1 MTDGA
6 GSATSR
12 PRLSV
17 EPEGSV
23 VASTK
28 TVDPIELS
36 SRLID
41 TGVADERIVRVD
53 NALSEIDDNVAVIE
67 AFSNMV
73 AFGTDDGLV
82 CFDASG
88 PLSGAAVVE
97 SLRGW
102 SADRINTLLYTH
114 GHIDH
119 VGGSG
124 ALAADAAAR
133 GQPAP
138 QVVGHDNVIPRF
150 ERYNATNGYNLI
162 INRRQFGGLPPNH
175 PAQGASLR
183 HRGVGITSDEP
194 RFLPADALWPTR
206 TYSSS
211 DSLSVGGL
219 DFELHHDKG
228 ETDDHTWAWVPSH
241 RAICAGDLVVW
252 VFPNAG
258 NPQKVQRYPLEWARA
273 LRSMDALEPELL
285 IPAHGPPVR
294 GRERIATVLLT
305 LAEALETLVS
315 QTIDL
320 MNEGASLDEI
330 LQSVRLPAEWLE
342 RPWMRPIYD
351 EPEFVIRNIWRLYG
365 GWWDLDP
372 AYLKPSPKA
381 ALADELVRLGGGAEV
396 FAQRAQELVE
406 AGDLKLACHLIEL
419 AVGADPSSASLHGVR
434 AEIYEARRA
443 AEQSLMS
450 TSIFSAAA
458 AESREIAESD

>member
-1 MTDGA
+1 MA
-6 GSATSR
+6 
-12 PRLSV
+12 P
-17 EPEGSV
+17 P
-23 VASTK
+23 K

-41 TGVADERIVRVD
+41 TGVADEQIVRVN

-73 AFGTDDGLV
+73 TFGTDDGLV

-88 PLSGAAVVE
+88 PFSGTAVVD

-102 SADRINTLLYTH
+102 STDRINTLLYTH
-114 GHIDH
+114 GHVDH

-124 ALAADAAAR
+124 ALAADAAER
-133 GQPAP
+133 RQPLP
-138 QVVGHDNVIPRF
+138 EVVGHDNVVPRF

-162 INRRQFGGLPPNH
+162 INRRQFGLGL
-175 PAQGASLR
+175 R
-183 HRGVGITSDEP
+183 RRGVGIAFDDDN
-194 RFLPADALWPTR
+194 FLPSDALWPTR
-206 TYSSS
+206 TYATA

-219 DFELHHDKG
+219 EFELHHDKG

-241 RAICAGDLVVW
+241 RAICPGDLVVW

-258 NPQKVQRYPLEWARA
+258 NPQKVQRYPLEWAKA
-273 LRSMDALEPELL
+273 LRRMDALEPELL

-305 LAEALETLVS
+305 LAESLEVLVS
-315 QTIDL
+315 QTLDL

-330 LQSVRLPAEWLE
+330 LQSVSLPPEWLE
-342 RPWMRPIYD
+342 RPWMRPVYD

-372 AYLKPSPKA
+372 ANLKPSPKGE
-381 ALADELVRLGGGAEV
+381 LAGELVRLGGGAEA
-396 FAQRAQELVE
+396 FAQRAQELVDD
-406 AGDLKLACHLIEL
+406 GDLKLACHLIEL
-419 AVGADPSSASLHGVR
+419 AVTADPESVTLHRIR

-450 TSIFSAAA
+450 IGIFSAAA
-458 AESREIAESD
+458 AESREVAERPT

>member
-1 MTDGA
+1 M
-6 GSATSR
+6 
-12 PRLSV
+12 
-17 EPEGSV
+17 EPEGSF
-23 VASTK
+23 AAPTK
-28 TVDPIELS
+28 TDDPIELS

-88 PLSGAAVVE
+88 PLNGTAVVE
-97 SLRGW
+97 SLRRW
-102 SADRINTLLYTH
+102 SSDRINTLLYTH

-124 ALAADAAAR
+124 ALAADAAER
-133 GQPAP
+133 SQPAP
-138 QVVGHDNVIPRF
+138 LVVSHDNVIPRF

-175 PAQGASLR
+175 SARRASLR
-183 HRGVGITSDEP
+183 HRGVGITGP
-194 RFLPADALWPTR
+194 RPNFLPTDALWPTR
-206 TYSSS
+206 TYSSN

-241 RAICAGDLVVW
+241 RAICPGDLVVW

-273 LRSMDALEPELL
+273 LRRMDALEPELL
-285 IPAHGPPVR
+285 VPAHGPPVR

-305 LAEALETLVS
+305 LAESLETLVS
-315 QTIDL
+315 QTLDL

-330 LQSVRLPAEWLE
+330 LQSVSLPAEWLE
-342 RPWMRPIYD
+342 RPWMRPVYD

-381 ALADELVRLGGGAEV
+381 ELASELVRMGGGAEE
-396 FAQRAQELVE
+396 FAQRAQGLAE
-406 AGDLKLACHLIEL
+406 AGDLQLACHLIEL
-419 AVGADPSSASLHGVR
+419 AVAADPTSASLHGVR

-450 TSIFSAAA
+450 IGIFSAAA
-458 AESREIAESD
+458 AESRDIASESDDGEIPTRGISEPC

>member
-1 MTDGA
+1 MA
-6 GSATSR
+6 
-12 PRLSV
+12 P
-17 EPEGSV
+17 P
-23 VASTK
+23 K

-41 TGVADERIVRVD
+41 TGVANEQIVRVN

-73 AFGTDDGLV
+73 TFGTDDGLV

-88 PLSGAAVVE
+88 PFSGTAVVD

-102 SADRINTLLYTH
+102 STDRINTLLYTH
-114 GHIDH
+114 GHVDH

-124 ALAADAAAR
+124 ALAADAAER
-133 GQPAP
+133 RQPLP
-138 QVVGHDNVIPRF
+138 EVVGHDNVVPRF

-162 INRRQFGGLPPNH
+162 INRRQFGLGL
-175 PAQGASLR
+175 R
-183 HRGVGITSDEP
+183 RRGVGIAFDDDN
-194 RFLPADALWPTR
+194 FLPSDALWPTR
-206 TYSSS
+206 TYATA

-219 DFELHHDKG
+219 DVELHHDKG

-241 RAICAGDLVVW
+241 RAICPGDLVVW

-258 NPQKVQRYPLEWARA
+258 NPQKVQRYPLEWAKA
-273 LRSMDALEPELL
+273 LRRMDALEPELL

-305 LAEALETLVS
+305 LAESLEVLVS

-330 LQSVRLPAEWLE
+330 LQSVSLPPEWLE
-342 RPWMRPIYD
+342 RPWMRPVYD

-372 AYLKPSPKA
+372 ANLKPSPKGE
-381 ALADELVRLGGGAEV
+381 LAGELVRLGGGAEA
-396 FAQRAQELVE
+396 FAQRAQELVDN
-406 AGDLKLACHLIEL
+406 GDLKLACHLIEL
-419 AVGADPSSASLHGVR
+419 AVASDPESVILHGAR

-450 TSIFSAAA
+450 IGIFSAAA
-458 AESREIAESD
+458 AESREVAERPT

>member
-1 MTDGA
+1 
-6 GSATSR
+6 
-12 PRLSV
+12 
-17 EPEGSV
+17 
-23 VASTK
+23 VAPSK
-28 TVDPIELS
+28 TIDPIELS

-41 TGVADERIVRVD
+41 TGVADEQVVRVN

-73 AFGTDDGLV
+73 TFGTDDGLV

-88 PLSGAAVVE
+88 PFSGTAVVD

-102 SADRINTLLYTH
+102 STDRINTLLYTH
-114 GHIDH
+114 GHVDH

-124 ALAADAAAR
+124 ALAADAAER
-133 GQPAP
+133 RQPLP
-138 QVVGHDNVIPRF
+138 EVVGHDNVVPRF

-162 INRRQFGGLPPNH
+162 INRRQFGLGLR
-175 PAQGASLR
+175 Q
-183 HRGVGITSDEP
+183 RGVGIAFDDDN
-194 RFLPADALWPTR
+194 FLPSDALWPNR
-206 TYSSS
+206 TYSTN

-219 DFELHHDKG
+219 DVELHHDKG

-241 RAICAGDLVVW
+241 RAICPGDLVAW

-273 LRSMDALEPELL
+273 LRHMDALEPELL

-294 GRERIATVLLT
+294 GRDRIGTVLLS
-305 LAEALETLVS
+305 LAESLESLVN

-320 MNEGASLDEI
+320 MNDGASLDEI
-330 LQSVRLPAEWLE
+330 LQSVSLPAKWLA
-342 RPWMRPIYD
+342 RPWMQPVYD

-372 AYLKPSPKA
+372 ANLKPSPKGELA
-381 ALADELVRLGGGAEV
+381 AELVRLGGGAEA
-396 FAQRAQELVE
+396 FAARAQELVE
-406 AGDLKLACHLIEL
+406 AHDLKLACHLIEL
-419 AVGADPSSASLHGVR
+419 AVAADPTSTSLHGIR

-450 TSIFSAAA
+450 IGIFSATA
-458 AESREIAESD
+458 AESREIADGSEEHLIQ

>member
-1 MTDGA
+1 
-6 GSATSR
+6 
-12 PRLSV
+12 
-17 EPEGSV
+17 
-23 VASTK
+23 VAPPK

-41 TGVADERIVRVD
+41 TGVADEQIVRVN

-73 AFGTDDGLV
+73 TFGTDDGLV

-88 PLSGAAVVE
+88 PFSGTAVVD

-102 SADRINTLLYTH
+102 STDRINTLLYTH
-114 GHIDH
+114 GHVDH

-124 ALAADAAAR
+124 ALAADAVER
-133 GQPAP
+133 GQPLP
-138 QVVGHDNVIPRF
+138 EVVGHDNVVPRF

-162 INRRQFGGLPPNH
+162 INRRQFGLGLR
-175 PAQGASLR
+175 Q
-183 HRGVGITSDEP
+183 RGVGIAFDDEN
-194 RFLPADALWPTR
+194 FLPSDALWPTR
-206 TYSSS
+206 TYAAA

-219 DFELHHDKG
+219 DFELYHDKG

-241 RAICAGDLVVW
+241 RAICSGDLVVW

-258 NPQKVQRYPLEWARA
+258 NPQKVQRYPLEWAKA
-273 LRSMDALEPELL
+273 LRRMDALEPELL

-294 GRERIATVLLT
+294 GRDRIGTVLLT
-305 LAEALETLVS
+305 LAESLEVLVNQTL
-315 QTIDL
+315 DL

-330 LQSVRLPAEWLE
+330 LQSISLPPEWLE
-342 RPWMRPIYD
+342 RPWMRPVYD

-372 AYLKPSPKA
+372 ANLKPSPKGE
-381 ALADELVRLGGGAEV
+381 LAGELMRLGGGAEV
-396 FAQRAQELVE
+396 FAQRAQELVAE
-406 AGDLKLACHLIEL
+406 GDLKLACHLIEL
-419 AVGADPSSASLHGVR
+419 AVASDPDSVTLHGIR

-450 TSIFSAAA
+450 IGIFSAAA
-458 AESREIAESD
+458 AESREVAERPT

>member
-1 MTDGA
+1 
-6 GSATSR
+6 
-12 PRLSV
+12 
-17 EPEGSV
+17 
-23 VASTK
+23 VAPTK

-82 CFDASG
+82 CLDASG
-88 PLSGAAVVE
+88 PLNGTAVVD

-102 SADRINTLLYTH
+102 TTDHINTLLYTH

-124 ALAADAAAR
+124 ALAADAAER
-133 GQPAP
+133 GQPTP

-162 INRRQFGGLPPNH
+162 INRRQFG
-175 PAQGASLR
+175 ATLR
-183 HRGVGITSDEP
+183 RRGVGITGGEP
-194 RFLPADALWPTR
+194 SFLPADALWPTR
-206 TYSSS
+206 TYSER

-219 DFELHHDKG
+219 DLELHHDKG

-241 RAICAGDLVVW
+241 RAICPGDLVVW

-294 GRERIATVLLT
+294 GRERIGTVLLT
-305 LAEALETLVS
+305 LAESLETLVS

-330 LQSVRLPAEWLE
+330 LQSVSLPAEWLE
-342 RPWMRPIYD
+342 RPWMRPVYD
-351 EPEFVIRNIWRLYG
+351 EPEFVIRNIWRMYG

-381 ALADELVRLGGGAEV
+381 ALADELVRMGGGAAA
-396 FAQRAQELVE
+396 FATRAQELVE
-406 AGDLKLACHLIEL
+406 SGDLKLACHLIEL
-419 AVGADPSSASLHGVR
+419 AVAADPASVSLHGVR

-450 TSIFSAAA
+450 IGIFSAAA
-458 AESREIAESD
+458 AESREIADGTKSD

>member
-1 MTDGA
+1 MPP
-6 GSATSR
+6 S
-12 PRLSV
+12 
-17 EPEGSV
+17 
-23 VASTK
+23 K
-28 TVDPIELS
+28 TIDPIELS

-88 PLSGAAVVE
+88 PLNGTAVVD

-102 SADRINTLLYTH
+102 SSDRINALLYTH

-124 ALAADAAAR
+124 ALAADAAER

-138 QVVGHDNVIPRF
+138 LVVGHDNVIPRF

-162 INRRQFGGLPPNH
+162 INRRQFG
-175 PAQGASLR
+175 ASLR
-183 HRGVGITSDEP
+183 HRGVGIAGDEP
-194 RFLPADALWPTR
+194 NFLPGDALWPTR
-206 TYSSS
+206 TYSSD

-241 RAICAGDLVVW
+241 RAICPGDLVVW

-273 LRSMDALEPELL
+273 LRRMDALEPELL
-285 IPAHGPPVR
+285 VPAHGPPVR

-305 LAEALETLVS
+305 LAESLETLVS
-315 QTIDL
+315 QTLDL

-330 LQSVRLPAEWLE
+330 LQSVSLPAEWLE
-342 RPWMRPIYD
+342 RPWMRPVYD

-372 AYLKPSPKA
+372 AYLKPSGKA
-381 ALADELVRLGGGAEV
+381 ELSGELVRLGGGAEA
-396 FAQRAQELVE
+396 FARRAQELVE

-419 AVGADPSSASLHGVR
+419 AVAADPDSASLHGVR

-450 TSIFSAAA
+450 IGIFSAAA
-458 AESREIAESD
+458 AESRDIVDNPTAS

>member
-1 MTDGA
+1 MA
-6 GSATSR
+6 
-12 PRLSV
+12 P
-17 EPEGSV
+17 P
-23 VASTK
+23 K

-36 SRLID
+36 SQLID
-41 TGVADERIVRVD
+41 TGVADEQIVRVN

-73 AFGTDDGLV
+73 TFGTDDGLV

-88 PLSGAAVVE
+88 PFSGTAVVD

-102 SADRINTLLYTH
+102 STDRINTLLYTH
-114 GHIDH
+114 GHVDH

-124 ALAADAAAR
+124 ALAADAVDR
-133 GQPAP
+133 GQPVP
-138 QVVGHDNVIPRF
+138 EVVGHDNVVPRF

-162 INRRQFGGLPPNH
+162 INRRQFG
-175 PAQGASLR
+175 ATLR
-183 HRGVGITSDEP
+183 HRGVGITGFEP
-194 RFLPADALWPTR
+194 SFLPTDALWPTR
-206 TYSSS
+206 TYTNA
-211 DSLSVGGL
+211 DSLAVGGL

-241 RAICAGDLVVW
+241 RAICPGDLVVW

-273 LRSMDALEPELL
+273 LRRMDALEPELL

-294 GRERIATVLLT
+294 GRERIGTVLLT
-305 LAEALETLVS
+305 LAESLEALVS

-330 LQSVRLPAEWLE
+330 LQSVSLPAEWLE
-342 RPWMRPIYD
+342 RPWMRPVYD

-372 AYLKPSPKA
+372 ANLKPSPKGE
-381 ALADELVRLGGGAEV
+381 LAGELVRLGGGAEA
-396 FAQRAQELVE
+396 FAQRAQELVDE
-406 AGDLKLACHLIEL
+406 GDLKLACHLIEL
-419 AVGADPSSASLHGVR
+419 AVASDPESVTLHGAR

-450 TSIFSAAA
+450 IGIFSATA
-458 AESREIAESD
+458 AESREVAERPT

>member
-1 MTDGA
+1 MA
-6 GSATSR
+6 
-12 PRLSV
+12 P
-17 EPEGSV
+17 P
-23 VASTK
+23 K

-41 TGVADERIVRVD
+41 TGVADEQVVRVN

-73 AFGTDDGLV
+73 TFGTDDGLV
-82 CFDASG
+82 CLDASG
-88 PLSGAAVVE
+88 PFSGTAVVD

-102 SADRINTLLYTH
+102 STDRINTLLYTH
-114 GHIDH
+114 GHVDH

-124 ALAADAAAR
+124 ALAADAAER
-133 GQPAP
+133 RQPLP
-138 QVVGHDNVIPRF
+138 DVVGHDNVVPRF

-162 INRRQFGGLPPNH
+162 INRRQFGLGLR
-175 PAQGASLR
+175 Q
-183 HRGVGITSDEP
+183 RGVGIAFDDDN
-194 RFLPADALWPTR
+194 FLPSDALWPNR
-206 TYSSS
+206 TYSTN

-219 DFELHHDKG
+219 DLELQHDKG

-241 RAICAGDLVVW
+241 RAICPGDLVAW

-273 LRSMDALEPELL
+273 LRHMDALEPELL

-294 GRERIATVLLT
+294 GRGRIATVLLT
-305 LAEALETLVS
+305 LAESLETLVS

-330 LQSVRLPAEWLE
+330 LQNVSLPAEWLE
-342 RPWMRPIYD
+342 RPWMRPVYD

-372 AYLKPSPKA
+372 AHLKPSPKGELA
-381 ALADELVRLGGGAEV
+381 AELVRLGGGAEA
-396 FAQRAQELVE
+396 FAQRAQELVDE
-406 AGDLKLACHLIEL
+406 SDLKLACHLIEL
-419 AVGADPSSASLHGVR
+419 AVAADPTSASLHGIR

-450 TSIFSAAA
+450 IGIFSATA
-458 AESREIAESD
+458 AESREIADGS

>member
-1 MTDGA
+1 MA
-6 GSATSR
+6 
-12 PRLSV
+12 P
-17 EPEGSV
+17 
-23 VASTK
+23 TK

-88 PLSGAAVVE
+88 PLNGAAVVE

-124 ALAADAAAR
+124 ALAADAAER

-162 INRRQFGGLPPNH
+162 INRRQFG
-175 PAQGASLR
+175 AALR
-183 HRGVGITSDEP
+183 RRGVGITGDEP
-194 RFLPADALWPTR
+194 SFLPADALWPTR

-241 RAICAGDLVVW
+241 RAICPGDLVVW

-330 LQSVRLPAEWLE
+330 LRSVTLPAEWLE
-342 RPWMRPIYD
+342 RPWMRPVYD
-351 EPEFVIRNIWRLYG
+351 EPEFVIRNIWRMYG

-372 AYLKPSPKA
+372 AYLKPSSKA
-381 ALADELVRLGGGAEV
+381 ALAGELVHLGGGIEV

-419 AVGADPSSASLHGVR
+419 AVAADPSSASLHGVR

-443 AEQSLMS
+443 VEQSLMS
-450 TSIFSAAA
+450 IGIFGAAA
-458 AESREIAESD
+458 AESRDIAENSESD

>member
-1 MTDGA
+1 MARGA
-6 GSATSR
+6 DSATPR
-12 PRLSV
+12 RRLSV

-23 VASTK
+23 VAPTK

-88 PLSGAAVVE
+88 PLNGAAVVE

-124 ALAADAAAR
+124 ALAADAAER

-162 INRRQFGGLPPNH
+162 INRRQFGGR
-175 PAQGASLR
+175 LR
-183 HRGVGITSDEP
+183 HRGVGITSGEP
-194 RFLPADALWPTR
+194 RFLPTDALWPTR
-206 TYSSS
+206 TYSER
-211 DSLSVGGL
+211 DALSVGGL

-241 RAICAGDLVVW
+241 RAICPGDLVVW

-330 LQSVRLPAEWLE
+330 LQSVTLPTEWLE
-342 RPWMRPIYD
+342 RPWMRPVYD
-351 EPEFVIRNIWRLYG
+351 EPEFVIRNIWRMYG

-372 AYLKPSPKA
+372 AYLKPSPKS
-381 ALADELVRLGGGAEV
+381 ALAGELVRLGGGADV

-406 AGDLKLACHLIEL
+406 AGELKLACHLIEL

-434 AEIYEARRA
+434 AEIYEARRT
-443 AEQSLMS
+443 AEQGLMS
-450 TSIFSAAA
+450 IGIFSAAA
-458 AESREIAESD
+458 AESREIIESSEAADS

>member
-1 MTDGA
+1 MA
-6 GSATSR
+6 
-12 PRLSV
+12 P
-17 EPEGSV
+17 P
-23 VASTK
+23 K

-41 TGVADERIVRVD
+41 TGVADEQIVRVN

-73 AFGTDDGLV
+73 TFGTDDGLV

-88 PLSGAAVVE
+88 PFSGTAVVD

-102 SADRINTLLYTH
+102 STDRINTLLYTH
-114 GHIDH
+114 GHVDH

-124 ALAADAAAR
+124 ALAADAAER
-133 GQPAP
+133 RQPLP
-138 QVVGHDNVIPRF
+138 EVVGHDNVVPRF

-162 INRRQFGGLPPNH
+162 INRRQFGLGL
-175 PAQGASLR
+175 R
-183 HRGVGITSDEP
+183 RRGVGIAFDDDN
-194 RFLPADALWPTR
+194 FLPSDALWPTR
-206 TYSSS
+206 TYATA

-219 DFELHHDKG
+219 DVELHHDKG

-241 RAICAGDLVVW
+241 RAICPGDLVVW

-258 NPQKVQRYPLEWARA
+258 NPQKVQRYPLEWAKA
-273 LRSMDALEPELL
+273 LRRMDALEPELL

-305 LAEALETLVS
+305 LAESLEVLVS
-315 QTIDL
+315 QTLDL

-330 LQSVRLPAEWLE
+330 LQSVSLPPEWLE
-342 RPWMRPIYD
+342 RPWMRPVYD

-372 AYLKPSPKA
+372 ANLKPSPKGE
-381 ALADELVRLGGGAEV
+381 LAGELVRLGGGAEV
-396 FAQRAQELVE
+396 FARRAQELVDE
-406 AGDLKLACHLIEL
+406 GDLKLACHLIEL
-419 AVGADPSSASLHGVR
+419 AVASDPESVTLHGAR

-450 TSIFSAAA
+450 IGIFSAAA
-458 AESREIAESD
+458 AESREVAERPT

>member
-1 MTDGA
+1 MA
-6 GSATSR
+6 
-12 PRLSV
+12 P
-17 EPEGSV
+17 P
-23 VASTK
+23 K
-28 TVDPIELS
+28 TADPIELS

-41 TGVADERIVRVD
+41 TGVADEQIVRVN

-73 AFGTDDGLV
+73 TFGTDDGLV

-88 PLSGAAVVE
+88 PFSGTAVVD

-102 SADRINTLLYTH
+102 STDRINTLLYTH
-114 GHIDH
+114 GHVDH

-124 ALAADAAAR
+124 ALAADAAER
-133 GQPAP
+133 RQPLP
-138 QVVGHDNVIPRF
+138 EVVGHDNVVPRF

-162 INRRQFGGLPPNH
+162 INRRQFGLGLR
-175 PAQGASLR
+175 Q
-183 HRGVGITSDEP
+183 RGVGIAFDDDN
-194 RFLPADALWPTR
+194 FLPSDALWPNR
-206 TYSSS
+206 TYSTN

-219 DFELHHDKG
+219 DLELHHDKG

-241 RAICAGDLVVW
+241 RAICPGDLVVW

-273 LRSMDALEPELL
+273 LRRMDALEPELL

-305 LAEALETLVS
+305 LAESLESLVS

-320 MNEGASLDEI
+320 MNDGASLDEI
-330 LQSVRLPAEWLE
+330 LQSVSLPAEWLA
-342 RPWMRPIYD
+342 RPWMRPVYD

-372 AYLKPSPKA
+372 AYLKPSPKGELA
-381 ALADELVRLGGGAEV
+381 AELVRLGGGAGA
-396 FAQRAQELVE
+396 FAQRAQELVDQ
-406 AGDLKLACHLIEL
+406 GDLKLACHLIEL
-419 AVGADPSSASLHGVR
+419 AVAADPASAILHGIR
-434 AEIYEARRA
+434 AETYDARRA

-450 TSIFSAAA
+450 IGIFSAAA
-458 AESREIAESD
+458 AESREFAETADAQQVPNDAEA

>member
-1 MTDGA
+1 MA
-6 GSATSR
+6 
-12 PRLSV
+12 P
-17 EPEGSV
+17 
-23 VASTK
+23 TK

-53 NALSEIDDNVAVIE
+53 NTLSEIDDNVAVIE

-88 PLSGAAVVE
+88 PLNGTAVVD

-102 SADRINTLLYTH
+102 SGDRINALLYTH

-124 ALAADAAAR
+124 ALAADAAER

-138 QVVGHDNVIPRF
+138 LVVGHDNVIPRF

-162 INRRQFGGLPPNH
+162 INRRQFG
-175 PAQGASLR
+175 ASLR
-183 HRGVGITSDEP
+183 RRGVGITGDEP
-194 RFLPADALWPTR
+194 SFLPGDTLWPTR
-206 TYSSS
+206 TYSEN

-241 RAICAGDLVVW
+241 RAICPGDLVVW

-273 LRSMDALEPELL
+273 LRRMDALEPELL
-285 IPAHGPPVR
+285 VPAHGPPVR

-305 LAEALETLVS
+305 LAESLETLVS
-315 QTIDL
+315 QTLDL

-330 LQSVRLPAEWLE
+330 LQSVSLPAEWLE
-342 RPWMRPIYD
+342 RPWMRPVYD

-381 ALADELVRLGGGAEV
+381 ELAGELVRLGGGAEA

-419 AVGADPSSASLHGVR
+419 AVAADPGSASLHGVR

-450 TSIFSAAA
+450 IGIFSAAA
-458 AESREIAESD
+458 AESRDVIDRATTP

>member
-1 MTDGA
+1 M
-6 GSATSR
+6 ATS
-12 PRLSV
+12 
-17 EPEGSV
+17 
-23 VASTK
+23 K
-28 TVDPIELS
+28 TIDPIELS
-36 SRLID
+36 NRLID

-53 NALSEIDDNVAVIE
+53 NALSEIDDNVALIE

-73 AFGTDDGLV
+73 TFGTDDGLV
-82 CFDASG
+82 CLDASG
-88 PLSGAAVVE
+88 PFSGAAVVD
-97 SLRGW
+97 SLRAW

-124 ALAADAAAR
+124 ALAADAAER
-133 GQPAP
+133 RQPLP
-138 QVVGHDNVIPRF
+138 DVVGHDNVIPRF

-162 INRRQFGGLPPNH
+162 INRRQFGLGLR
-175 PAQGASLR
+175 Q
-183 HRGVGITSDEP
+183 RGVGIAFDDDS
-194 RFLPADALWPTR
+194 FLPSNALWPTR
-206 TYSSS
+206 TYRTH

-219 DFELHHDKG
+219 DLELHHDKG

-241 RAICAGDLVVW
+241 RAICPGDLVAW

-273 LRSMDALEPELL
+273 LRRMDALEPELL
-285 IPAHGPPVR
+285 IPAHGLPVR
-294 GRERIATVLLT
+294 GRERIGTVLLT
-305 LAEALETLVS
+305 LAESLETLVS

-320 MNEGASLDEI
+320 MNEGASLDEV
-330 LQSVRLPAEWLE
+330 LQRVSLPAEWLE
-342 RPWMRPIYD
+342 RPWMRPVYD

-381 ALADELVRLGGGAEV
+381 ELAGELVRLGGGTEA
-396 FAQRAQELVE
+396 FAARAQELVE
-406 AGDLKLACHLIEL
+406 ADDLKLACHLIEL
-419 AVGADPSSASLHGVR
+419 AVAADPTSASLHGIR

-450 TSIFSAAA
+450 IGIFSATA
-458 AESREIAESD
+458 AESREVADTTDT

>member
-1 MTDGA
+1 MADGDA
-6 GSATSR
+6 GGSQPQR
-12 PRLSV
+12 RLSV
-17 EPEGSV
+17 EPEAVFSKGR
-23 VASTK
+23 AGAPTK

-82 CFDASG
+82 CLDASG
-88 PLSGAAVVE
+88 PLSGAAVVD

-102 SADRINTLLYTH
+102 SSDRINTLLYTH

-124 ALAADAAAR
+124 ALAADGAER
-133 GQPAP
+133 GHPAP
-138 QVVGHDNVIPRF
+138 VVVGHDNVVPRF
-150 ERYNATNGYNLI
+150 KRYNATNGYNLI
-162 INRRQFGGLPPNH
+162 INRRQFG
-175 PAQGASLR
+175 ASLR
-183 HRGVGITSDEP
+183 HRGVGITGDEP
-194 RFLPADALWPTR
+194 SFLPGDTLWPTR
-206 TYSSS
+206 TYSSN
-211 DSLSVGGL
+211 DALSVGGL

-241 RAICAGDLVVW
+241 RAICPGDLVVW

-273 LRSMDALEPELL
+273 LRRMDALEPELL
-285 IPAHGPPVR
+285 VPAHGPPVR

-305 LAEALETLVS
+305 LAESLETLVS
-315 QTIDL
+315 QTLDL

-330 LQSVRLPAEWLE
+330 LQSVSLPAEWLE
-342 RPWMRPIYD
+342 RPWMRPVYD

-372 AYLKPSPKA
+372 AHLKPSPKA
-381 ALADELVRLGGGAEV
+381 VLADELVQMGGGAEV

-419 AVGADPSSASLHGVR
+419 AVAADPDSTSLHGVR

-450 TSIFSAAA
+450 IGIFSAAA
-458 AESREIAESD
+458 AESRDIAEA

>member
-1 MTDGA
+1 MA
-6 GSATSR
+6 
-12 PRLSV
+12 P
-17 EPEGSV
+17 P
-23 VASTK
+23 K

-41 TGVADERIVRVD
+41 TGVADEQIVRVN

-73 AFGTDDGLV
+73 TFGTDDGLV

-88 PLSGAAVVE
+88 PFSGTAVVD

-102 SADRINTLLYTH
+102 STDRINTLLYTH
-114 GHIDH
+114 GHVDH

-124 ALAADAAAR
+124 ALAADAAER
-133 GQPAP
+133 RQPLP
-138 QVVGHDNVIPRF
+138 EVVGHDNVVPRF

-162 INRRQFGGLPPNH
+162 INRRQFGLGLR
-175 PAQGASLR
+175 Q
-183 HRGVGITSDEP
+183 RGVGIAFDDDN
-194 RFLPADALWPTR
+194 FLPSDALWPNR
-206 TYSSS
+206 TYSTH

-219 DFELHHDKG
+219 DLELHHDKG

-241 RAICAGDLVVW
+241 RAICPGDLIAW

-273 LRSMDALEPELL
+273 LRHMDALEPELL

-294 GRERIATVLLT
+294 GRDRIGTVLLT
-305 LAEALETLVS
+305 LAESLESLVS

-320 MNEGASLDEI
+320 MNDGASLDEI
-330 LQSVRLPAEWLE
+330 LQSVSLPAEWLA
-342 RPWMRPIYD
+342 RPWMRPVYD

-381 ALADELVRLGGGAEV
+381 KPAGELVQLGGGAEA
-396 FAQRAQELVE
+396 FAARAQELVE
-406 AGDLKLACHLIEL
+406 ADDLKLACHLIEL
-419 AVGADPSSASLHGVR
+419 AVAADPTSTSLHGIR
-434 AEIYEARRA
+434 AEIYEARRV
-443 AEQSLMS
+443 AERSLMS
-450 TSIFSAAA
+450 IGIFGAAA
-458 AESREIAESD
+458 TESRDVAASSEGGEAGH

>member
-1 MTDGA
+1 M
-6 GSATSR
+6 
-12 PRLSV
+12 
-17 EPEGSV
+17 
-23 VASTK
+23 ASTR
-28 TVDPIELS
+28 TIDPIELS
-36 SRLID
+36 SRVID

-53 NALSEIDDNVAVIE
+53 SALSEVDDNVAVIE

-73 AFGTDDGLV
+73 TFGTDDGLV
-82 CFDASG
+82 CLDASG
-88 PLSGAAVVE
+88 PLNAAAVVD

-102 SADRINTLLYTH
+102 STERVNTLLYTH

-124 ALAADAAAR
+124 ALVADASER

-138 QVVGHDNVIPRF
+138 DVVSHDNVIPRF

-162 INRRQFGGLPPNH
+162 INRRQFGL
-175 PAQGASLR
+175 ALER
-183 HRGVGITSDEP
+183 RGVGIAGTGSK
-194 RFLPADALWPTR
+194 FLPEDTLWPTR
-206 TYSSS
+206 TYSEH

-219 DFELHHDKG
+219 DLELHHDKG

-241 RAICAGDLVVW
+241 RAICPGDLVVW

-273 LRSMDALEPELL
+273 LRRMDALEPELL
-285 IPAHGPPVR
+285 LPAHGLPVR
-294 GRERIATVLLT
+294 GRERIRTVLLT
-305 LAEALETLVS
+305 LAESLESLVS

-320 MNEGASLDEI
+320 MNEGASLDQV
-330 LQSVRLPAEWLE
+330 LQTVSLPAEWLE
-342 RPWMRPIYD
+342 RPWMRPVYD

-381 ALADELVRLGGGAEV
+381 ELAGEVVRLGGGAEA
-396 FAQRAQELVE
+396 FASRAQELVE

-419 AVGADPSSASLHGVR
+419 AVAADPTAARLHGVR
-434 AEIYEARRA
+434 AEIYAARRA

-450 TSIFSAAA
+450 IGIFTAAA
-458 AESREIAESD
+458 AESRDIAEESPDANTER

>member
-1 MTDGA
+1 MTLA
-6 GSATSR
+6 
-12 PRLSV
+12 
-17 EPEGSV
+17 
-23 VASTK
+23 K
-28 TVDPIELS
+28 TIDPIELS

-41 TGVADERIVRVD
+41 TGVTDERVVRVD

-73 AFGTDDGLV
+73 SFGTEDGLV

-88 PLSGAAVVE
+88 PFSGAAVVD

-102 SADRINTLLYTH
+102 SNDRVNTLLYTH

-124 ALAADAAAR
+124 ALAADAAER

-138 QVVGHDNVIPRF
+138 HVVGHDNVIGRF
-150 ERYNATNGYNLI
+150 ERYDATNGYNLI
-162 INRRQFGGLPPNH
+162 INRRQFGGSPPNR
-175 PAQGASLR
+175 QTRG
-183 HRGVGITSDEP
+183 RGVGIAPEGD
-194 RFLPADALWPTR
+194 RFLPPDALWPTH
-206 TYSSS
+206 TYSTD
-211 DSLSVGGL
+211 DSLSIGGL
-219 DFELHHDKG
+219 DLELHHDKG

-241 RAICAGDLVVW
+241 RAICPGDLVVW

-273 LRSMDALEPELL
+273 LRRMDALEPELL

-305 LAEALETLVS
+305 LAESLETLVS
-315 QTIDL
+315 KTIDL

-330 LQSVRLPAEWLE
+330 LQSVSLPAEWLE
-342 RPWMRPIYD
+342 RPWMRPVYD
-351 EPEFVIRNIWRLYG
+351 EPEFVVRNIWRLYG

-381 ALADELVRLGGGAEV
+381 ALAGELVRLGGGAEV
-396 FAQRAQELVE
+396 FAQRAQELVD

-419 AVGADPSSASLHGVR
+419 AVDADPTSTRLHSVR

-450 TSIFSAAA
+450 IGIFSAAA
-458 AESREIAESD
+458 AESRDVAESELDQQVPDDTGA

>member
-1 MTDGA
+1 MA
-6 GSATSR
+6 
-12 PRLSV
+12 P
-17 EPEGSV
+17 P
-23 VASTK
+23 K

-41 TGVADERIVRVD
+41 TGVADEQIVRVN

-73 AFGTDDGLV
+73 TFGTDDGLV

-88 PLSGAAVVE
+88 PFSGTAVVD

-102 SADRINTLLYTH
+102 STDRINTLLYTH
-114 GHIDH
+114 GHVDH

-124 ALAADAAAR
+124 ALAADAAER
-133 GQPAP
+133 RQPLP
-138 QVVGHDNVIPRF
+138 EVVGHDNVVPRF

-162 INRRQFGGLPPNH
+162 INRRQFGLGL
-175 PAQGASLR
+175 R
-183 HRGVGITSDEP
+183 RRGVGIAFDDDN
-194 RFLPADALWPTR
+194 FLPSDALWPTR
-206 TYSSS
+206 TYATA

-228 ETDDHTWAWVPSH
+228 ETDDHTWAWMPSH
-241 RAICAGDLVVW
+241 RAICPGDLVVW

-258 NPQKVQRYPLEWARA
+258 NPQKVQRYPLEWAKA
-273 LRSMDALEPELL
+273 LRRMDALEPELL

-305 LAEALETLVS
+305 LAESLEVLVS
-315 QTIDL
+315 QTLDL

-330 LQSVRLPAEWLE
+330 LQSVSLPPEWLE
-342 RPWMRPIYD
+342 RPWMRPVYD

-372 AYLKPSPKA
+372 ANLKPSPKGE
-381 ALADELVRLGGGAEV
+381 LAGELVRLGGGAEA
-396 FAQRAQELVE
+396 FAQRAQELVDE
-406 AGDLKLACHLIEL
+406 GDLKLACHLIEL
-419 AVGADPSSASLHGVR
+419 AVVSDPESVTLHGIR

-450 TSIFSAAA
+450 IGIFSAAA
-458 AESREIAESD
+458 AESREVAERPT